1 MPLTDAQRAI
11 LNGRDEGRHP
21 VEEAMHQD
29 NRLIRMVR
37 DWDVGV
43 ASFLIPE
50 GMTDAQVIAAARTR
64 ANAQRLRIIAAAQA
78 IPEI

>member
-1 MPLTDAQRAI
+1 MPLTDPQREI
-11 LNGRDEGRHP
+11 LNERDESRKP

-29 NRLIRMVR
+29 SRLIRMVR
-37 DWDVGV
+37 DWDAGV

-50 GMTDAQVIAAARTR
+50 GMTDAQVIQAAR
-64 ANAQRLRIIAAAQA
+64 AKLNAQRLLIIAAANA